1 MKLARPFIRL
11 PLDFDA
17 ARLAQEAAQ
26 LDPAAWRP
34 HPLGLKGNSAVA
46 LISRAGGDNDDFGGR
61 MSATPHLGSCPY
73 HRQVMASFGEVL
85 ARSRLMKLD
94 AGCEVQNHVDFN
106 YHWYT
111 RVRIH
116 IPVITNPEVVF
127 YCGDETLHM
136 APGGCWIFDNW
147 RRHNVVNGSGEDRIH
162 LVIDLSGSSRF
173 WSMVRQAL
181 KAGHGNGGAR
191 FESLP
196 YEPGKRVEILT
207 ENYNISPVMA
217 PGEIDA
223 LVAELV
229 REFEHHPG
237 NDPGLVERYVQIL
250 TDFASDWRETW
261 HRYGIGKQGL
271 PHYRCLLDRV
281 KSELHPER
289 RALLISA
296 NDIGVNP
303 VVVQRILRAAL
314 APEVREQF
322 FDEAGTEFNSVP
334 MKDRGKGHE

>member
-17 ARLAQEAAQ
+17 ARLAQEAVQ
-26 LDPAAWRP
+26 LQASAWRP

-46 LISRAGGDNDDFGGR
+46 LISRGGGDNDDFGGR
-61 MSATPHLGSCPY
+61 MTATPHLGPCPY

-116 IPVITNPEVVF
+116 IPVITNPAVIF
-127 YCGDETLHM
+127 YCGDEKVHM
-136 APGGCWIFDNW
+136 AAGECWIFDNW
-147 RRHNVVNGSGEDRIH
+147 RRHNVVNGSDQDRIH

-173 WSMVRQAL
+173 WKMVRQA
-181 KAGHGNGGAR
+181 AQEGQGGDGFKFIA
-191 FESLP
+191 
-196 YEPGKRVEILT
+196 YEPGRREDILT

-223 LVAELV
+223 LVADLV
-229 REFEHHPG
+229 REFVDHPG
-237 NDPGLVERYVQIL
+237 NDPALVERYRLIL
-250 TDFASDWRETW
+250 ADFASDWRETW
-261 HRYGIGKQGL
+261 HRYGIGEQGL
-271 PHYRCLLDRV
+271 PHYRRLLDRL
-281 KSELHPER
+281 KGELHPQR

-303 VVVQRILRAAL
+303 VIIQRILRAAL

-322 FDEAGTEFNSVP
+322 FEDAVN
-334 MKDRGKGHE
+334 

>member
-26 LDPAAWRP
+26 LAPAAWRP

-46 LISRAGGDNDDFGGR
+46 LISRAGGDNDEFGGR
-61 MSATPHLGSCPY
+61 MTATPHLGGCPY
-73 HRQVMASFGEVL
+73 HRQVMASFNEVL

-116 IPVITNPEVVF
+116 IPVITNPAVMF
-127 YCGDETLHM
+127 HCGDEKVHM
-136 APGGCWIFDNW
+136 APGECWIFDNW
-147 RRHNVVNGSGEDRIH
+147 RRHNVINGSGQDRIH

-173 WSMVRQAL
+173 WNMVRQAL
-181 KAGHGNGGAR
+181 QEGQGGDG
-191 FESLP
+191 FKFIP
-196 YEPGKRVEILT
+196 YEPGRRADILT

-223 LVAELV
+223 LVSDLV
-229 REFEHHPG
+229 REFAHHPG
-237 NDPGLVERYVQIL
+237 NDPVLVERYRLLL

-261 HRYGIGKQGL
+261 HRYGMDRQGL
-271 PHYRCLLDRV
+271 PHYRRLLERV
-281 KSELHPER
+281 KNGLHPER

-296 NDIGVNP
+296 NNIGVNP
-303 VVVQRILRAAL
+303 VIVQRILRAAL

-322 FDEAGTEFNSVP
+322 FEDAGTDLKSVP
-334 MKDRGKGHE
+334 IRSGKT

>member
-26 LDPAAWRP
+26 LEASAWRP

-46 LISRAGGDNDDFGGR
+46 LISRGGGDNDEFGGR
-61 MSATPHLGSCPY
+61 MTATPHLGGCPY
-73 HRQVMASFGEVL
+73 HRQVMASFNEVL

-127 YCGDETLHM
+127 HCGDEKLHM
-136 APGGCWIFDNW
+136 APGECWIFDNW
-147 RRHNVVNGSGEDRIH
+147 RRHNVVNGSGQDRIH

-173 WSMVRQAL
+173 WGMVRQAL

-223 LVAELV
+223 LVADLV
-229 REFEHHPG
+229 REFADHPG
-237 NDPGLVERYVQIL
+237 NDPGLVERYRLIL

-261 HRYGIGKQGL
+261 HRNGIGKQGL
-271 PHYRCLLDRV
+271 PHYRRLLDRV

-303 VVVQRILRAAL
+303 VIVQRILRAAL

-322 FDEAGTEFNSVP
+322 FDESGTELNSDP
-334 MKDRGKGHE
+334 MKDRGKGYE

>member
-11 PLDFDA
+11 PLAFDA

-26 LDPAAWRP
+26 LEQVVWRP

-46 LISRAGGDNDDFGGR
+46 LISRAGGDNDEFGGH
-61 MSATPHLGSCPY
+61 MAATPHLDHCPY

-94 AGCEVQNHVDFN
+94 AGCEVQYHVDFN

-116 IPVITNPEVVF
+116 IPISTNPGVVF
-127 YCGDETLHM
+127 YCGTEKVHM
-136 APGGCWIFDNW
+136 RVGECWIFDNW
-147 RRHNVVNGSGEDRIH
+147 RRHNVINASAQGRIH

-173 WSMVRQAL
+173 WRMVSQAL
-181 KAGHGNGGAR
+181 QADPAGDGAGADR
-191 FESLP
+191 QVKFVP
-196 YEPGKRVEILT
+196 YEPDKQVNILT

-223 LVAELV
+223 LVTDLV
-229 REFEHHPG
+229 REFEDHPA
-237 NDPGLVERYVQIL
+237 NDPVLVERYKQSL
-250 TDFASDWRETW
+250 TDFASDWREAW
-261 HRYGIGKQGL
+261 HRYGMGKQGL
-271 PHYRCLLDRV
+271 PHYRRLIDRV
-281 KSELHPER
+281 KSELHPDR
-289 RALLISA
+289 RALLISS

-303 VVVQRILRAAL
+303 VIVQRILRAAL
-314 APEVREQF
+314 AVDVYDQF
-322 FDEAGTEFNSVP
+322 VENVEN
-334 MKDRGKGHE
+334 